1 MAFVQNDEIGIE
13 WWAAELAEL
22 IAVRNGI
29 RKREANL
36 LVLENLS
43 EFIYYY
49 EASFTPKKAY
59 AQFHKEVEV

>member
-1 MAFVQNDEIGIE
+1 MAFVQNEDVGIE

-43 EFIYYY
+43 EFIYLY
-49 EASFTPKKAY
+49 EASFTPKKAFS
-59 AQFHKEVEV
+59 QFYKESV

>member
-1 MAFVQNDEIGIE
+1 MSFENNTEVPVE

-43 EFIYYY
+43 EFIYLY
-49 EASFTPKKAY
+49 EASFTPKKAFS
-59 AQFHKEVEV
+59 QFYKESV

>member
-1 MAFVQNDEIGIE
+1 MAFINNDDYSIE
-13 WWAAELAEL
+13 YWIAELAEL
-22 IAVRNGI
+22 FAVRNGI

>member
-1 MAFVQNDEIGIE
+1 MAFINNTEVPVE

-43 EFIYYY
+43 EFIYLY
-49 EASFTPKKAY
+49 EASFTPKKAFS
-59 AQFHKEVEV
+59 QFYKESV

>member
-1 MAFVQNDEIGIE
+1 MAFINNTEVPVE

-43 EFIYYY
+43 EMIYYY
-49 EASFTPKKAY
+49 EASFTPKQAY
-59 AQFHKEVEV
+59 ARFHKEVV

>member
-1 MAFVQNDEIGIE
+1 MAFVNNDEVSIE
-13 WWAAELAEL
+13 YWIAELAEL
-22 IAVRNGI
+22 FAVRNGI

-36 LVLENLS
+36 LILESLS
-43 EFIYYY
+43 EMIYYY

>member
-1 MAFVQNDEIGIE
+1 MAFIQNDEVSIE
-13 WWAAELAEL
+13 YWIAELAEL
-22 IAVRNGI
+22 FAVRNGI

-36 LVLENLS
+36 LILESLS
-43 EFIYYY
+43 EMIYYY